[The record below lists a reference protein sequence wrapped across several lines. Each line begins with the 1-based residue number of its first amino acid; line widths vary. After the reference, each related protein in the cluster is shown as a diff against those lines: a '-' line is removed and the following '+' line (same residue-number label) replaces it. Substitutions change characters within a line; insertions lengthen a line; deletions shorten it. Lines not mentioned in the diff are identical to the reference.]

1 MILYDFIITVAIEAF
16 HGLFSMDNVRVSV
29 WHFLYSTSL
38 AVNKDAEKFAS
49 AAYPAVVNTID
60 IKIKRM
66 IIFLIFIP
74 NPQTGPVFI
83 QFVFCKVYYSS
94 DIVLCK
100 YR

>member
-1 MILYDFIITVAIEAF
+1 MILVSPWQLKHTTGFLAWITS
-16 HGLFSMDNVRVSV
+16 GVSV

-74 NPQTGPVFI
+74 NPQTGPVFM
-83 QFVFCKVYYSS
+83 QFVFCKVYYYS